1 MTPAVSFDFS
11 PLTAPADR
19 SAVATLRRQSIA
31 DKVPP
36 AANDDLFLFWVS
48 VVGFVVASALLAF
61 IDIGSISLV
70 AKIAYTA
77 GMGSVDLVFVV
88 GIVFGLYRL
97 SVRWTQF
104 FRAKQFAELN
114 GMTYAASE
122 TKPTWDSTLFN
133 RSAVKS
139 HASNV
144 FTATSEP
151 VFEAGNYV
159 YENWADKKLIVTEW
173 GYAVSDLGRVTAPF
187 VLRSNSRRSARR
199 WGGGAYTSNPILP
212 LGSFADRQFRLYCPA
227 GAEDDARRLFTPELI
242 GGLQKMGRTI
252 DVEVKGQFLFIYS
265 SRRFAF
271 PRPAVVRA
279 VFAVIG
285 LVTST
290 THAA

>member
-1 MTPAVSFDFS
+1 MTAVQPFDFS
-11 PLTAPADR
+11 PLVAPVDR
-19 SAVATLRRQSIA
+19 AAVATLRRQSIA

-122 TKPTWDSTLFN
+122 MKPTWDSTLFN

-173 GYAVSDLGRVTAPF
+173 GYAVADLGRVTAPF

-199 WGGGAYTSNPILP
+199 LGGGAYTSNPILSI
-212 LGSFADRQFRLYCPA
+212 GSFADRQFRLYCPA
-227 GAEDDARRLFTPELI
+227 GAEDDARRLFTSELI

-285 LVTST
+285 LVTAPT
-290 THAA
+290 RTP